1 VTVLDTENRQLSFTL
16 ERAREFLSMHPRERA
31 ASEWFRYLYEDR
43 DSRSFFSGDPLRRT
57 TAFGL
62 VVAAHVARAYLDC
75 ANVSEIELA
84 PTGRQVRA
92 IQARA
97 SALEAEIEAAGPWLI
112 ADAESSEFRGPLRRL
127 RVNPSQLEARTA
139 GRLPLGKRRA
149 FVLRLAESPCEMTST
164 IPTKLLMVATVLG
177 WEETSDRT
185 IREILTKETREAIA
199 ARTGANRKAV
209 IASEKEAHSLINRV
223 SVNPNSAGAS
233 AADGRSDGEKVA
245 DALRLLETLT
255 DRTAST
261 VMVDALAGFAVEF
274 GVERVPRD

>member
-1 VTVLDTENRQLSFTL
+1 VTVLDTENRQLSFAL
-16 ERAREFLSMHPRERA
+16 ERAREFLSMHPREQA
-31 ASEWFRYLYEDR
+31 ASEWFRYLHEDR

-92 IQARA
+92 

-112 ADAESSEFRGPLRRL
+112 ADADSSEFRGSLRRL
-127 RVNPSQLEARTA
+127 RVNPSRLEARTA
-139 GRLPLGKRRA
+139 GRLPLGKRRE
-149 FVLRLAESPCEMTST
+149 FVLRLAESLCAMTST

-185 IREILTKETREAIA
+185 IREILTKETREAIT
-199 ARTGANRKAV
+199 ARTAANRKAV
-209 IASEKEAHSLINRV
+209 IASENEAYNLINRV
-223 SVNPNSAGAS
+223 SVNTNSAGGS
-233 AADGRSDGEKVA
+233 AADGRSDGEKFA

-261 VMVDALAGFAVEF
+261 VMIDALAGFAVEF